1 MRNDPAASG
10 RGIKKHNKQGVS
22 KNLLDLGIK
31 VVGGLPLK
39 KKSLTLF
46 DSA

>member
-1 MRNDPAASG
+1 MKTQFPWR
-10 RGIKKHNKQGVS
+10 IEQGVS

-31 VVGGLPLK
+31 VVGELTLK

-46 DSA
+46 DIA

>member
-1 MRNDPAASG
+1 MKTQNLWS
-10 RGIKKHNKQGVS
+10 IEQGVS

-31 VVGGLPLK
+31 IFGELPLK

>member
-1 MRNDPAASG
+1 MKTQFPWR
-10 RGIKKHNKQGVS
+10 IQQEVS

-31 VVGGLPLK
+31 VVGELTLK

-46 DSA
+46 DIA